1 MDGFRAHALLAV
13 RQSLSTD
20 ANDDQ
25 NIGSS
30 RGGSPSLSGLVT
42 TLVPTLLI
50 SVAYFA
56 TFLLLRTRFPRQYAP
71 RTYLGALLPQE
82 RTPAAPNSLL
92 GWIPFMRKIPDEFV
106 LQHNS
111 LDGYFLLRYLKL
123 SVVICLVGCLITWP
137 ILFPVNATGGGGKVQ
152 LDILT
157 FANVEDKNRYFA
169 HVFVAWIFIGF
180 VFFMVTRESIYFIN
194 LRQAYLLSPLY
205 ASRISSRTV
214 LFQAVPTEYADE
226 NKIRR
231 MFGDE
236 LKNVWVASDAK
247 ELPDRVEERM
257 KIALKLEAAETKLI
271 KLANDAR
278 LKSLKENKDNKDAQ
292 NVQDSQAQ
300 RYDED
305 PEYGSES
312 GSAAARWISPKDR
325 PTHRLKFLIGKKVD
339 TINWCREEIARLNP
353 LIEADQTRY
362 RAGDAPPKNAVF
374 VEFWTQTQAQAAFQ
388 RVAHHQ
394 PLHMAPRIVGLSPED
409 VIWSNLGITW
419 KTQTLRNFGS
429 LAFIT
434 ALVIF
439 WSIPVAFVG
448 SVSQISYL
456 TRVAPFLSFINNCPD
471 VILGVITN
479 LLPVIMLSLLMSLV
493 PAIMRFMGKVA
504 GKATLSMVEL
514 RCHESFF
521 WFQVIQVFLVTTL
534 TSAASA
540 AVPQVIRDPGS
551 ITTLLAQ
558 NLPLASNFYI
568 SYFILQGL
576 IFSSGELL
584 RIVGLIVFTALS
596 TILDNTPR
604 KMYNRWSGLESIGW
618 GSVFPIIELMTVISI
633 AYSAIA
639 PLMMGFA
646 TIGLGLFYFAY
657 RYNLLFVDSS
667 VIDTKGLV
675 YAKALQHTL
684 VGCYLSVICLIGL
697 FGIRAAAGPLI
708 LMVIFLVAMIL
719 YHISLTNAITPLVH
733 YLPKSLEA
741 EELALLSAD
750 ANAAEADL
758 AGPATRGELSEK
770 TAAEDSQ
777 KAKKSGGLEDVK
789 IGFIKKFLR
798 PDIYCSYA
806 ELRKLVPQ
814 DFGEIRY
821 AREVERDAYQH
832 PAVNAAAPL
841 LWVPRDEMGV
851 SRQECSHTNKV
862 TPMTDEGA
870 YFTDKGKIVWDEE
883 ATGGRPPVYEEKI
896 YY

>member
-1 MDGFRAHALLAV
+1 
-13 RQSLSTD
+13 
-20 ANDDQ
+20 
-25 NIGSS
+25 
-30 RGGSPSLSGLVT
+30 
-42 TLVPTLLI
+42 
-50 SVAYFA
+50 
-56 TFLLLRTRFPRQYAP
+56 
-71 RTYLGALLPQE
+71 
-82 RTPAAPNSLL
+82 
-92 GWIPFMRKIPDEFV
+92 
-106 LQHNS
+106 
-111 LDGYFLLRYLKL
+111 
-123 SVVICLVGCLITWP
+123 
-137 ILFPVNATGGGGKVQ
+137 
-152 LDILT
+152 
-157 FANVEDKNRYFA
+157 
-169 HVFVAWIFIGF
+169 
-180 VFFMVTRESIYFIN
+180 MVTRESIYFIN

-214 LFQAVPTEYADE
+214 LFQAVPTDYADE
-226 NKIRR
+226 HKIRR
-231 MFGDE
+231 MFGDD

-247 ELPDRVEERM
+247 QLQDRVDERM
-257 KIALKLEAAETKLI
+257 KIGLKLEAAETKLI

-278 LKSLKENKDNKDAQ
+278 LKSLKENKGNKD
-292 NVQDSQAQ
+292 NQDNQETRDQ
-300 RYDED
+300 MYDD
-305 PEYGSES
+305 TEYGSES
-312 GSAAARWISPKDR
+312 GSAAARWVAPKAR

-353 LIEADQTRY
+353 LIEADQVRY
-362 RAGDAPPKNAVF
+362 RAGEAPPKNAVF
-374 VEFWTQTQAQAAFQ
+374 VEFWNQTQAQAAYQ

-394 PLHMAPRIVGLSPED
+394 PLHMAPRIVGLSPEE

-419 KTQTLRNFGS
+419 RTQTLRNFVS
-429 LAFIT
+429 LAFVV
-434 ALVIF
+434 ALIIF

-456 TRVAPFLSFINNCPD
+456 TRVLPWLDFINNCPA

-479 LLPVIMLSLLMSLV
+479 LLPVIMLSILMSLV
-493 PAIMRFMGKVA
+493 PVIMRFMGKVA

-521 WFQVIQVFLVTTL
+521 WFQVIQVFIVTTL

-540 AVPQVIRDPGS
+540 AVPKILKDPGS
-551 ITTLLAQ
+551 LTTLLAQ

-584 RIVGLIVFTALS
+584 RIAGLIVFNALS
-596 TILDNTPR
+596 RILDKTPR
-604 KMYNRWSGLESIGW
+604 KMYNRWSSLSSIGW
-618 GSVFPIIELMTVISI
+618 GSVFPLIELMTVISI

-646 TIGLGLFYFAY
+646 TIGLGLFYFAH

-684 VGCYLSVICLIGL
+684 VGCYLAVICLIGL
-697 FGIRAAAGPLI
+697 FGIRAAPGPLI
-708 LMVIFLVAMIL
+708 LMVIFLIAMIL
-719 YHISLTNAITPLVH
+719 YHISLSAAIHPLIH

-741 EELALLSAD
+741 EELALL
-750 ANAAEADL
+750 EADGNL
-758 AGPATRGELSEK
+758 TTDGDLPGSAARAELSEK
-770 TAAEDSQ
+770 NAAEELRQ
-777 KAKKSGGLEDVK
+777 TKKSIGAGSDK

-806 ELRKLVPQ
+806 QLRKLVPQ
-814 DFGEIRY
+814 DFMEIRY
-821 AREVERDAYQH
+821 APEVERDAYQH
-832 PAVNAAAPL
+832 PAVNATAPL

-862 TPMTDEGA
+862 TPMTDESA
-870 YFTDKGKIVWDEE
+870 WFTDKGKIVWDEE
-883 ATGGRPPVYEEKI
+883 ATGGQPPVYEEKI